1 MDDVLLVEV
10 QSHDGTT
17 LVTAVGEVDADSM
30 LLLQAPLEKLSL
42 ERQILLD
49 MSGVRFMDS
58 SGLKVILAQRMRMIE
73 SGGSIHICN
82 PSSAVRRLVEVTGLN
97 HVLYQPWEAVSPSLS
112 GAMPDEVGTV
122 AE

>member
-1 MDDVLLVEV
+1 MDDVLSVEV
-10 QSHDGTT
+10 QSHDGST

-30 LLLQAPLEKLSL
+30 RVLEAPLEEVSL
-42 ERQILLD
+42 ERTVLVD

-82 PSSAVRRLVEVTGLN
+82 PSPAVRRLVEVTGLN
-97 HVLYQPWEAVSPSLS
+97 HVLYEPEEPMAR
-112 GAMPDEVGTV
+112 G
-122 AE
+122 